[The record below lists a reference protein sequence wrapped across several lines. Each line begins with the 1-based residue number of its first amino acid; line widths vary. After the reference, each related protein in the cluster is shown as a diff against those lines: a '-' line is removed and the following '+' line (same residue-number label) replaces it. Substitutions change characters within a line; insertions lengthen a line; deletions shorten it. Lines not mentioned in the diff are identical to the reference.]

1 MKKNNSF
8 KRNKVKSLKK
18 QSIMNNN
25 GYRLKP
31 ENKPKGKPLEVM
43 GKYEILARDATSAGD
58 RVAAENYMQH
68 AEHFL
73 RVSNAN
79 KEKKVDS

>member
-1 MKKNNSF
+1 MQTS
-8 KRNKVKSLKK
+8 
-18 QSIMNNN
+18 
-25 GYRLKP
+25 GKP
-31 ENKPKGKPLEVM
+31 LKPKGKPLEVM

>member
-1 MKKNNSF
+1 MKKNNTF
-8 KRNKVKSLKK
+8 RRNKGKSSKK
-18 QSIMNNN
+18 QSLLNNN
-25 GYRLKP
+25 GYGLKP

-58 RVAAENYMQH
+58 RIAAENYMQH

-73 RVSNAN
+73 RVSNAS
-79 KEKKVDS
+79 KEKS

>member
-1 MKKNNSF
+1 MKKNFSF
-8 KRNKVKSLKK
+8 KRNKSKPLKK
-18 QSIMNNN
+18 QSIVNNN

-43 GKYEILARDATSAGD
+43 GKYEILARDASSAGD

-68 AEHFL
+68 AEHYL
-73 RVSNAN
+73 RVSKAN
-79 KEKKVDS
+79 KEKKVDN